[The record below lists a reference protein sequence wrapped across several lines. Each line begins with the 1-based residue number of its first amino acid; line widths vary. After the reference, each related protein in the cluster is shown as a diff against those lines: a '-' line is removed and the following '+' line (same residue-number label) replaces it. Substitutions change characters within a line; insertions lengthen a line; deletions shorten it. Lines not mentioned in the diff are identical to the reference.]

1 MRTTRAG
8 YAAVVLAAGLLL
20 VGCAASDDSGS
31 SSGSGSDSEASGTA
45 AAPAKPGEAAQRDSA
60 GETTGEGAGR
70 KDGGAAPN
78 QPSLDRSVIRTGF
91 LTIEDGDL
99 RKIREQVA
107 GAARGYGGTIANEE
121 TGTDDDGRVDNATLV
136 VKVPVNS
143 YDAAMTALQKLGTVK
158 QVRQESSDVTE
169 QVVDIQ
175 SRIATQRAGL
185 ARMRTL
191 MAKANTIGEIVNVET
206 ELTKREADLESLL
219 AKQKALAA
227 QTDLATLTVTLARPG
242 ETPAPAPDRSGFVG
256 GLSAGWDAFSGTVKV
271 LATAAGAVLP
281 FAVTALLIAVPVW
294 FLVRRQRRPAPVP
307 TETRP

>member
-20 VGCAASDDSGS
+20 VGCSASDDGGS
-31 SSGSGSDSEASGTA
+31 SGDGEAVGTA
-45 AAPAKPGEAAQRDSA
+45 AAPAKPGEARQRDSGGA
-60 GETTGEGAGR
+60 TTGEGTG
-70 KDGGAAPN
+70 KDGGSAPN
-78 QPSLDRSVIRTGF
+78 QPSVDRSIIRTGF

-99 RKIREQVA
+99 RKVRDQIA
-107 GAARGYGGTIANEE
+107 GAARGYGGQIANEE
-121 TGTDDDGRVDNATLV
+121 TGTDDDGRIDHATLV

-242 ETPAPAPDRSGFVG
+242 DAPAPAQDRSGFVG
-256 GLSAGWDAFSGTVKV
+256 GLSAGWDAFAGTVKV

-294 FLVRRQRRPAPVP
+294 FLVRRQRRPAPAP